1 MIRRDSPWMMLIP
14 VTNNRGGNED
24 SEQIFP
30 LRPSRLECNFGAM
43 TSAAGKNE
51 TSHHPSDL
59 LSSKIGC
66 SNEIS
71 VLHWK
76 QVLCWSHLG
85 CIRTKFLKSWFHV
98 IDDYRLKFFSSA
110 GLPWSPTSNSLIHH
124 ECSQLTSTARIK
136 VSLWSMYSWTTFKR
150 TRLLCTMFLSRFV
163 KALWSC
169 SILQL
174 LVTKKWRKNW
184 SWSSRNITS
193 QKRASP
199 IIIFLPSQLVV
210 GLLGK
215 LYRIYRDRNIIM
227 FWSSSY

>member
-1 MIRRDSPWMMLIP
+1 
-14 VTNNRGGNED
+14 
-24 SEQIFP
+24 
-30 LRPSRLECNFGAM
+30 M

-76 QVLCWSHLG
+76 QILCWSHLG

-136 VSLWSMYSWTTFKR
+136 VSLWAMYSWTTFKS

-174 LVTKKWRKNW
+174 LVTKKWRKIW
-184 SWSSRNITS
+184 CWSSRNIT
-193 QKRASP
+193 QKKASAS
-199 IIIFLPSQLVV
+199 IIF
-210 GLLGK
+210 
-215 LYRIYRDRNIIM
+215 
-227 FWSSSY
+227 

>member
-1 MIRRDSPWMMLIP
+1 MQLCGLFALPER
-14 VTNNRGGNED
+14 RGGNED

-30 LRPSRLECNFGAM
+30 LRTSRLECNFGAM

-98 IDDYRLKFFSSA
+98 IDDYRLKYFSSA
-110 GLPWSPTSNSLIHH
+110 GLPWSPASNSLTHH
-124 ECSQLTSTARIK
+124 ECPSVTSYFILIIAQKQVFPCFLKQTENPSNYRPKTSKYIRK
-136 VSLWSMYSWTTFKR
+136 SSTYSSCISFK
-150 TRLLCTMFLSRFV
+150 
-163 KALWSC
+163 
-169 SILQL
+169 
-174 LVTKKWRKNW
+174 TKL
-184 SWSSRNITS
+184 IHTS
-193 QKRASP
+193 
-199 IIIFLPSQLVV
+199 
-210 GLLGK
+210 
-215 LYRIYRDRNIIM
+215 Y
-227 FWSSSY
+227 

>member
-1 MIRRDSPWMMLIP
+1 MRIHRLVPKASETFAHQNDCDYHRGTVRGLVGGYFENMQLCGLFALPER
-14 VTNNRGGNED
+14 RGGNED

-98 IDDYRLKFFSSA
+98 IDDYRLKYFSSA
-110 GLPWSPTSNSLIHH
+110 GLPWSPASNSLTHH
-124 ECSQLTSTARIK
+124 ECSQLTSTSRIK
-136 VSLWSMYSWTTFKR
+136 VSLWLESASFMENLDESSASVKKR
-150 TRLLCTMFLSRFV
+150 CKKYLGQVATISCNVSQRVSR
-163 KALWSC
+163 KSC
-169 SILQL
+169 L
-174 LVTKKWRKNW
+174 KDK
-184 SWSSRNITS
+184 
-193 QKRASP
+193 
-199 IIIFLPSQLVV
+199 
-210 GLLGK
+210 
-215 LYRIYRDRNIIM
+215 
-227 FWSSSY
+227 

>member
-1 MIRRDSPWMMLIP
+1 MICRDSPWMMLIP

-30 LRPSRLECNFGAM
+30 LRPSRLECNFEAM

-136 VSLWSMYSWTTFKR
+136 ASLWAMYSWTTFK
-150 TRLLCTMFLSRFV
+150 
-163 KALWSC
+163 
-169 SILQL
+169 SIMDKEE
-174 LVTKKWRKNW
+174 VYAVRDVDT
-184 SWSSRNITS
+184 
-193 QKRASP
+193 
-199 IIIFLPSQLVV
+199 LVV
-210 GLLGK
+210 FFAGEGAKPLKSISLRSPGSISTCWSFNTIFTPYPSVRPK
-215 LYRIYRDRNIIM
+215 LSWCSQYL
-227 FWSSSY
+227 

>member
-1 MIRRDSPWMMLIP
+1 MILWRLDQDISCTFSSLKLMIRRDSPWMMLIP

-30 LRPSRLECNFGAM
+30 LRPSRLECNFEAM

-76 QVLCWSHLG
+76 QILCWSHLG
-85 CIRTKFLKSWFHV
+85 CIRRKFLKSWFHV

-110 GLPWSPTSNSLIHH
+110 DLPWSPTSDSLIHH

-136 VSLWSMYSWTTFKR
+136 VSLWACIHEQH
-150 TRLLCTMFLSRFV
+150 L
-163 KALWSC
+163 KALVYCAPCFFLASWKLYDLVQFFNC
-169 SILQL
+169 SWQKNDEKFDVEVREISP
-174 LVTKKWRKNW
+174 KK
-184 SWSSRNITS
+184 I
-193 QKRASP
+193 ASAS
-199 IIIFLPSQLVV
+199 IIF
-210 GLLGK
+210 
-215 LYRIYRDRNIIM
+215 
-227 FWSSSY
+227 

>member
-1 MIRRDSPWMMLIP
+1 MSLVKNCRKAILTWRYNCPIIIFAILEILPRSKNIHCSVSKPYGRTRSELQLFIFSCSLFSRRAEIRYMILWRLDQDISCTFSSLKLMIRRDSPWMMLIP

-30 LRPSRLECNFGAM
+30 LRPSRLECKFEAM

-76 QVLCWSHLG
+76 QILCWSHLG

-98 IDDYRLKFFSSA
+98 IDDYRLKFF
-110 GLPWSPTSNSLIHH
+110 L
-124 ECSQLTSTARIK
+124 
-136 VSLWSMYSWTTFKR
+136 
-150 TRLLCTMFLSRFV
+150 
-163 KALWSC
+163 
-169 SILQL
+169 L
-174 LVTKKWRKNW
+174 LVCLEV
-184 SWSSRNITS
+184 
-193 QKRASP
+193 QP
-199 IIIFLPSQLVV
+199 
-210 GLLGK
+210 
-215 LYRIYRDRNIIM
+215 RIL
-227 FWSSSY
+227 